1 MDDSTRERFM
11 QKVSID
17 SETGCWLWTG
27 HIGSKGTGRFRHN
40 GKIEHAHRFILGDG
54 AIGKFVKHT
63 CGNAA
68 CVNPDHLRAVSPV
81 SLHIKD
87 RIRNS
92 VAVNDTT
99 GCWEWQLS
107 TARGGGY
114 GSLKIDGVTTMAHRA
129 SYEAFIGKIPEGL
142 FVCHKCD
149 NRRCVNPDHLYAG
162 TQSDNMQDRFSRG
175 RANLRKG
182 SEHVASKLTEND
194 AVLIRAFTKRHPPAR
209 RRGYSVCGFLARWF
223 GVSVSTISAVHT
235 NLTWRH
241 A

>member
-27 HIGSKGTGRFRHN
+27 HIGPKGSGRFKCN
-40 GKIEHAHRFILGDG
+40 GKVEHSHRVILGDE

-63 CGNAA
+63 CGNFA
-68 CVNPDHLRAVSPV
+68 CVNPDHLYAVSPESPSV
-81 SLHIKD
+81 KE
-87 RIRNS
+87 RILN
-92 VAVNDTT
+92 AITVNAKT

-107 TARGGGY
+107 TSRSNGY
-114 GSLKIDGVTTMAHRA
+114 GSLKRNGVTTAAHRA
-129 SYEAFIGKIPEGL
+129 SYEAFVGEIPKGL

-162 TQSDNMQDRFSRG
+162 TQSDNMQDRFKRG
-175 RANLRKG
+175 RANLPKG
-182 SEHVASKLTEND
+182 SNHVASKLTEKD

-209 RRGYSVCGFLARWF
+209 KRGYSVCGFLARWF

-235 NLTWRH
+235 NLRWRH